1 MSEHPSS
8 NKLNFF
14 EVHLDQLRAALA
26 VVPPTESVRLIL
38 SEPKNEVIVHFPVRM
53 DDGSVK
59 LFTG

>member
-26 VVPPTESVRLIL
+26 VVRPRACAS
-38 SEPKNEVIVHFPVRM
+38 F
-53 DDGSVK
+53 
-59 LFTG
+59 